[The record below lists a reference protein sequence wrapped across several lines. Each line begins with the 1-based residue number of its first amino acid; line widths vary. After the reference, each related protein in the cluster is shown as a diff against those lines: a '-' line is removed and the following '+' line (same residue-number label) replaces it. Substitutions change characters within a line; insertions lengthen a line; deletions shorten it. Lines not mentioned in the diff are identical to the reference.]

1 MRAPAVARRRE
12 EPSERGSITVVVA
25 VCSIG
30 LLAIAG
36 LVVDGGAKVRAAQ
49 RADRIAA
56 QAARAGGQAVDV
68 TEVLAGGSLRV
79 DRRAALTAAAAY
91 LRAAG
96 VEGSTQLVD
105 GGSGLEVTTTTT
117 APTIFLGLIGVPSIT
132 VRGGAEVSLVPSPRG
147 AQP

>member
-1 MRAPAVARRRE
+1 MRVPKVARCVGKA
-12 EPSERGSITVVVA
+12 SDRGSITVFVA

-68 TEVLAGGSLRV
+68 TEVLAGRPIRV
-79 DRRAALTAAAAY
+79 DRRTALMAAAAY
-91 LRAAG
+91 LHAAG

-117 APTIFLGLIGVPSIT
+117 SPTIFLGLIGVPSFT
-132 VRGGAEVSLVPSPRG
+132 VRGGAEVSLVPTARG